1 MMSIPCCVAVPY
13 LLSMKCTFT
22 WLLLKYSKAHVLWY
36 IGALTHKCKYS
47 EFDVYIILMFNGT
60 LTMNLQTDVV
70 N

>member
-22 WLLLKYSKAHVLWY
+22 WLLLKYSKVHVLWY

-47 EFDVYIILMFNGT
+47 EFDMYNTHVQWYTYDELAN
-60 LTMNLQTDVV
+60 
-70 N
+70 